1 MAPGKDP
8 ATSIMAQMRVTGQA
22 TGQAAAGVH
31 TTGHS
36 ASAYGGSP

>member
-22 TGQAAAGVH
+22 TGRP
-31 TTGHS
+31 